1 MFAVLY
7 VAVMGLTTVFYI
19 YICSFSTEFILD
31 AYYCTSLF
39 TVLQKKTNGSHTGI
53 LLTVVVI
60 INTSFA
66 DAKYTFAYLS
76 HSTGELHE
84 N

>member
-39 TVLQKKTNGSHTGI
+39 TVLQKKNERKPYWNTTYGGSH
-53 LLTVVVI
+53 
-60 INTSFA
+60 
-66 DAKYTFAYLS
+66 
-76 HSTGELHE
+76 H
-84 N
+84 

>member
-39 TVLQKKTNGSHTGI
+39 TVLQKKRTEAI
-53 LLTVVVI
+53 LE
-60 INTSFA
+60 
-66 DAKYTFAYLS
+66 YYLRW
-76 HSTGELHE
+76 
-84 N
+84 

>member
-39 TVLQKKTNGSHTGI
+39 TVLQKNERKPYWNTTYGGSH
-53 LLTVVVI
+53 
-60 INTSFA
+60 
-66 DAKYTFAYLS
+66 
-76 HSTGELHE
+76 H
-84 N
+84 